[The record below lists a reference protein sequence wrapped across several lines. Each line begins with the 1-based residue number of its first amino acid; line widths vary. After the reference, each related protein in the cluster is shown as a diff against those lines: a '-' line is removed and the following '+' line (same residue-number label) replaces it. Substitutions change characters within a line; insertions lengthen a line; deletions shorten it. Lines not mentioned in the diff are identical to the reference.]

1 MHFLRIHTPCLK
13 LDQVVVYLGRS
24 EFLGVVEPSGHHL
37 LTEDDYV
44 GRSGQ
49 IPCLV
54 PPHATHRPTARL
66 HLISDQIRVVLKRNV
81 KTLSIR
87 ASLY

>member
-1 MHFLRIHTPCLK
+1 MHTPCLK
-13 LDQVVVYLGRS
+13 LYQVVYLGGS
-24 EFLGVVEPSGHHL
+24 EFLGMVEPSGHHL
-37 LTEDDYV
+37 LAEDDYI

-49 IPCLV
+49 IPRLV
-54 PPHATHRPTARL
+54 PPHAAHRPTARL

-81 KTLSIR
+81 KKLSVR

>member
-1 MHFLRIHTPCLK
+1 MHAHSMSKAGSGC
-13 LDQVVVYLGRS
+13 VYLCGS
-24 EFLGVVEPSGHHL
+24 EFLCVVETSGHHL

-44 GRSGQ
+44 GWSGQ
-49 IPCLV
+49 IPRVV

-66 HLISDQIRVVLKRNV
+66 YLISDQIRVVLKRNV
-81 KTLSIR
+81 KTLSLR